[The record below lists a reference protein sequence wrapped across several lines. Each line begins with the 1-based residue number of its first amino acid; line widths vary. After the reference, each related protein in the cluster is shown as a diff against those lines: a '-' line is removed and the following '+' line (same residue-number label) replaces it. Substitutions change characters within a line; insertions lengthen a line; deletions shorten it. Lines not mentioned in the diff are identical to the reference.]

1 MCNNLTVMGIENHM
15 REVLEN
21 KERRIPREIE
31 KEVITFKDR
40 IIAEIKKD
48 PSSRKCIGLKKIS
61 ILIVEIAKISCISK
75 EIDEMQIN
83 SFKKIFKIVDEI
95 FSEITYWEKYD
106 TDMEEKIETLIKLA
120 KVSAIKLETYDG
132 KYLTLFSD
140 IEDVRELM
148 KRIHL
153 QWKLLKDAGLS
164 KKVIEDFY
172 GSFRYQVKHLKQ
184 NRNDENFKIFI
195 GILEGTMKFE
205 PVYQIQAVNF
215 KVVPNDSEKDI
226 SSIMKNIRKVETK
239 YDKGYKLK

>member
-1 MCNNLTVMGIENHM
+1 MCNNLTVMGIENYM

-21 KERRIPREIE
+21 KERKIPREIE

-40 IIAEIKKD
+40 IIAEIKKE

-61 ILIVEIAKISCISK
+61 ILIVETAKISCICK
-75 EIDEMQIN
+75 EISETQIN

-106 TDMEEKIETLIKLA
+106 TNMEEKIETLIELA
-120 KVSAIKLETYDG
+120 KVSAIRLETYDR

-140 IEDVRELM
+140 IEDVREIM

-153 QWKLLKDAGLS
+153 QWSLLKDAGLS

-172 GSFRYQVKHLKQ
+172 VSFRYQVKHLKQ

-215 KVVPNDSEKDI
+215 KVVPSDLEKDI
-226 SSIMKNIRKVETK
+226 FSSIRNVETK

>member
-1 MCNNLTVMGIENHM
+1 MCNNLTVMGIENYM

-21 KERRIPREIE
+21 KERKIPREIE
-31 KEVITFKDR
+31 KEVITFKGR
-40 IIAEIKKD
+40 IIAEIKKE

-61 ILIVEIAKISCISK
+61 ILIVETAKISCICK
-75 EIDEMQIN
+75 EISETQIN

-106 TDMEEKIETLIKLA
+106 TNMEEKIETLIELA
-120 KVSAIKLETYDG
+120 KVSAIRLETYDR

-140 IEDVRELM
+140 IEDVREIM

-153 QWKLLKDAGLS
+153 QWSLLKDAGLS

-215 KVVPNDSEKDI
+215 KVVPSDSEKDI
-226 SSIMKNIRKVETK
+226 FSSIRNVETK

>member
-21 KERRIPREIE
+21 KERKIPRKIE

-40 IIAEIKKD
+40 IIAEIKKE

-61 ILIVEIAKISCISK
+61 ILIVEIAKISCTCK
-75 EIDEMQIN
+75 EISETQIN
-83 SFKKIFKIVDEI
+83 SFKKIFKIVYEI

-106 TDMEEKIETLIKLA
+106 TSMEEKIETLIELA
-120 KVSAIKLETYDG
+120 KVSAIRLETYDG

-140 IEDVRELM
+140 IEDIREIM

-153 QWKLLKDAGLS
+153 QWLLLKDAGLS

-172 GSFRYQVKHLKQ
+172 GSFRYQVKYLKQ
-184 NRNDENFKIFI
+184 NRNDENFKMFI

-215 KVVPNDSEKDI
+215 KVVPSDSEKV
-226 SSIMKNIRKVETK
+226 SSIRNVETK

>member
-21 KERRIPREIE
+21 KERKIPRKIE
-31 KEVITFKDR
+31 KEVITFKEK
-40 IIAEIKKD
+40 IISEIKKE
-48 PSSRKCIGLKKIS
+48 PSSRKCLGLMKIS
-61 ILIVEIAKISCISK
+61 ILIVEIAKISCTCK
-75 EIDEMQIN
+75 EISETQIN

-106 TDMEEKIETLIKLA
+106 TNMEEKLETLIELA
-120 KVSAIKLETYDG
+120 KVSAIRLETYDG
-132 KYLTLFSD
+132 KNLTLFSD
-140 IEDVRELM
+140 IEDIREIM

-153 QWKLLKDAGLS
+153 QWSLLKDAGLS

-172 GSFRYQVKHLKQ
+172 GSFRYQVKYLKQ
-184 NRNDENFKIFI
+184 NRNEENFKMFI

-215 KVVPNDSEKDI
+215 KVVPSDSEKDI
-226 SSIMKNIRKVETK
+226 FSSIRNVETK

>member
-1 MCNNLTVMGIENHM
+1 MCNNLTVMGIENYM

-21 KERRIPREIE
+21 KERKIPREIE

-40 IIAEIKKD
+40 IIAEIKKE

-61 ILIVEIAKISCISK
+61 ILIVETAKISCICK
-75 EIDEMQIN
+75 EISETQIN

-106 TDMEEKIETLIKLA
+106 TNMKEKIETLIELA
-120 KVSAIKLETYDG
+120 KVSAIRLETYDR

-140 IEDVRELM
+140 IEDVREIM

-153 QWKLLKDAGLS
+153 QWSLLKDAGLS

-215 KVVPNDSEKDI
+215 KVVPSDLEKDI
-226 SSIMKNIRKVETK
+226 FSSIRNVETK

>member
-1 MCNNLTVMGIENHM
+1 MCNNLTVMGIENYM

-21 KERRIPREIE
+21 KERKIPREIE

-40 IIAEIKKD
+40 IIAEIKKE
-48 PSSRKCIGLKKIS
+48 PSSRKCIGLRKIS
-61 ILIVEIAKISCISK
+61 ILIVETAKISCICK
-75 EIDEMQIN
+75 EISETQIN

-106 TDMEEKIETLIKLA
+106 TNMEEKIETLIELA
-120 KVSAIKLETYDG
+120 KVSAIRLETYDR

-140 IEDVRELM
+140 IEDVREIM

-153 QWKLLKDAGLS
+153 QWSLLKDAGLS

-215 KVVPNDSEKDI
+215 KVVPSDSEKDI
-226 SSIMKNIRKVETK
+226 FSSIRNVETK

>member
-21 KERRIPREIE
+21 KERKIPRKIE

-40 IIAEIKKD
+40 IIAEIKKE
-48 PSSRKCIGLKKIS
+48 PSSKKCIGLKKIS
-61 ILIVEIAKISCISK
+61 ILIVEIAKISCTCK
-75 EIDEMQIN
+75 EISETQIN

-106 TDMEEKIETLIKLA
+106 TNMEEKLETLIELA
-120 KVSAIKLETYDG
+120 KVSAIRLETYDG
-132 KYLTLFSD
+132 KNLTLFSD
-140 IEDVRELM
+140 IEDIREIM

-153 QWKLLKDAGLS
+153 QWSLLKDAGLS
-164 KKVIEDFY
+164 KNVIEDFY
-172 GSFRYQVKHLKQ
+172 GSFRYQVKYLKQ
-184 NRNDENFKIFI
+184 SSNDENFKKFI

-215 KVVPNDSEKDI
+215 KVVPSDSEKDI
-226 SSIMKNIRKVETK
+226 FSSISIVQTK
-239 YDKGYKLK
+239 YEQGYKLKK

>member
-1 MCNNLTVMGIENHM
+1 MCNNLTVMGIENYM

-21 KERRIPREIE
+21 KERKIPREIE

-40 IIAEIKKD
+40 IIAEIKKE

-61 ILIVEIAKISCISK
+61 ILIVETAKISCICK
-75 EIDEMQIN
+75 EISETQIN

-106 TDMEEKIETLIKLA
+106 TNMEEKIETLIELA
-120 KVSAIKLETYDG
+120 KVSAIRLETYDR

-140 IEDVRELM
+140 IEDVREIM

-153 QWKLLKDAGLS
+153 QWSLLKDAGLS

-215 KVVPNDSEKDI
+215 KVVPSDSEKDI
-226 SSIMKNIRKVETK
+226 FSSIRNVETK

>member
-21 KERRIPREIE
+21 KERKIPRKIE

-40 IIAEIKKD
+40 IIAEIKKE
-48 PSSRKCIGLKKIS
+48 PSSKKCIGLKKIS
-61 ILIVEIAKISCISK
+61 ILIVEIAKISCTCK
-75 EIDEMQIN
+75 EISETQIN

-106 TDMEEKIETLIKLA
+106 TNMEEKLETLIELA
-120 KVSAIKLETYDG
+120 KVSAIRLETYDG
-132 KYLTLFSD
+132 KNLTLFSD
-140 IEDVRELM
+140 IEDIREIM

-153 QWKLLKDAGLS
+153 QWSLLKDAGLS

-172 GSFRYQVKHLKQ
+172 GSFRYQVKYLKQ
-184 NRNDENFKIFI
+184 SSNDENFKKFI

-215 KVVPNDSEKDI
+215 KVVPSDSEKDI
-226 SSIMKNIRKVETK
+226 FSSISIVQTK
-239 YDKGYKLK
+239 YEQGYKLKK

>member
-1 MCNNLTVMGIENHM
+1 MCNNLTVMGIENYM

-21 KERRIPREIE
+21 KERKIPREIE

-40 IIAEIKKD
+40 IIAEIKKE

-61 ILIVEIAKISCISK
+61 ILIVETAKISCICK
-75 EIDEMQIN
+75 EISETQIN

-106 TDMEEKIETLIKLA
+106 TNMEEKIETLIELA
-120 KVSAIKLETYDG
+120 KVSAIRLETYDR

-140 IEDVRELM
+140 IEDVREIM

-153 QWKLLKDAGLS
+153 QWSLLKDAGLS

-215 KVVPNDSEKDI
+215 KVVPSDLEKDI
-226 SSIMKNIRKVETK
+226 FSSIRNVETK

>member
-1 MCNNLTVMGIENHM
+1 MCNNLTVMGIENYM

-21 KERRIPREIE
+21 KERKIPREIE

-40 IIAEIKKD
+40 IIAEIKKE

-61 ILIVEIAKISCISK
+61 ILIVETAKISCICK
-75 EIDEMQIN
+75 EISETQIN

-106 TDMEEKIETLIKLA
+106 TNMEEKIETLIELA
-120 KVSAIKLETYDG
+120 KVSAIRLETYDR

-140 IEDVRELM
+140 IEDVREIM

-153 QWKLLKDAGLS
+153 QWSLLKDAGLS

-184 NRNDENFKIFI
+184 NRNDVNFKIFI

-215 KVVPNDSEKDI
+215 KVVPSDSEKDI
-226 SSIMKNIRKVETK
+226 FSSIRNVETK